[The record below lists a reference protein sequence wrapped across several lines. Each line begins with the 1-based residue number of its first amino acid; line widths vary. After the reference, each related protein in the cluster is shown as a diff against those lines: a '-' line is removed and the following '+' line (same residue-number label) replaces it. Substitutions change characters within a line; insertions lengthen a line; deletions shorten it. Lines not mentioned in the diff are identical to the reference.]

1 MFDTV
6 IDEILAVSVVP
17 LQLATML
24 VDHAMLTQVTAGVN
38 TTVPPPA
45 GSVGSAQT
53 GGAAWKSAHVSGR
66 SAFHGI
72 VADGKSAAIAESPAA
87 EISKTQTAIDARP
100 NRLVCVMSARILLDL
115 L

>member
-1 MFDTV
+1 MFETV

-24 VDHAMLTQVTAGVN
+24 VDHVMLTQVTAGVN
-38 TTVPPPA
+38 TTVPPPT
-45 GSVGSAQT
+45 GSVGSAQA

-66 SAFHGI
+66 SALHAMAAG
-72 VADGKSAAIAESPAA
+72 GRSAAMAESPAK
-87 EISKTQTAIDARP
+87 ERNKTQTAIDARL
-100 NRLVCVMSARILLDL
+100 NRLVCVMSGWILLDL